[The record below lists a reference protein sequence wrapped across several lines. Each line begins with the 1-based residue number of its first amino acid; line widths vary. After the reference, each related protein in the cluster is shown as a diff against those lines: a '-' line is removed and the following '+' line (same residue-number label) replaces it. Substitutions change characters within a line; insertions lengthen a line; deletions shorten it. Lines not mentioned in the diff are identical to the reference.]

1 MKFAN
6 PLGESNAALEYCS
19 SGCAVRRGC
28 AMLLGVPRPKAHVI
42 TAWKSAGASYG
53 PGRLQGSLVV
63 MVMGTM
69 AHG

>member
-1 MKFAN
+1 
-6 PLGESNAALEYCS
+6 
-19 SGCAVRRGC
+19 
-28 AMLLGVPRPKAHVI
+28 MLLGVPRPKAHVI

-63 MVMGTM
+63 MVMSTM